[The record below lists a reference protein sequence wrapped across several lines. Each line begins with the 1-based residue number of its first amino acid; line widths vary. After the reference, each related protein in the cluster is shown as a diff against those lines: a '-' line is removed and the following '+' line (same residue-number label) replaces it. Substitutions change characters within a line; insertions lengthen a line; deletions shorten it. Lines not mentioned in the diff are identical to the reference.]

1 MSTVSSM
8 DASHLLSPIRAS
20 TELAEERSAISTDL
34 SDAIS
39 GVPQQDS
46 PAELKGSSLQPLRES
61 AKESPTVEAHD
72 SPEEL
77 FNTQTLNDLKNLADF
92 DLLRKNF

>member
-1 MSTVSSM
+1 ML
-8 DASHLLSPIRAS
+8 HLSCR
-20 TELAEERSAISTDL
+20 RSARRTSLLKNVWQSPWNIVMFH
-34 SDAIS
+34 I
-39 GVPQQDS
+39 QKQDS
-46 PAELKGSSLQPLRES
+46 PAELEGSSLQPLRES

>member
-1 MSTVSSM
+1 M
-8 DASHLLSPIRAS
+8 DGFYSLRSPIRAP
-20 TELAEERSAISTDL
+20 TELAEESSAISTDL

-46 PAELKGSSLQPLRES
+46 PAELKGSSLQPLRAS

-77 FNTQTLNDLKNLADF
+77 FITQTLNDLKNLRF
-92 DLLRKNF
+92 

>member
-1 MSTVSSM
+1 MDGSHSS
-8 DASHLLSPIRAS
+8 LLSPLRAP
-20 TELAEERSAISTDL
+20 TELAEERRAISVEHCDT
-34 SDAIS
+34 IS
-39 GVPQQDS
+39 SVQKQES